1 MSDSLRFGRIEVW
14 PRERQLRVDGV
25 AVSVGARAF
34 DLLLALIERRD
45 RLVTKSEL
53 LELVWPGL
61 VVEENNLQVQVS
73 ALRKLLGPQVI
84 ATVPGR
90 GYRFSAALN
99 GEAHDDAI
107 AGAEAQPVRPADP
120 TPAARRSNLPAEL
133 AALYGRDDEL
143 RALRRLLEEHRLVTV
158 VGTGGIGK
166 SRLAQ
171 AAAHASIERFPDGA
185 WMVELSGLAEAALL
199 PNTVAGALD
208 IEITGGMR
216 STN

>member
-25 AVSVGARAF
+25 AASVGARAF

-61 VVEENNLQVQVS
+61 MVEENNLQVQVS

-99 GEAHDDAI
+99 GEAHDDA
-107 AGAEAQPVRPADP
+107 
-120 TPAARRSNLPAEL
+120 
-133 AALYGRDDEL
+133 
-143 RALRRLLEEHRLVTV
+143 
-158 VGTGGIGK
+158 
-166 SRLAQ
+166 
-171 AAAHASIERFPDGA
+171 
-185 WMVELSGLAEAALL
+185 
-199 PNTVAGALD
+199 VAGAD
-208 IEITGGMR
+208 CAADRPRESSAGGASQQPAGGAGGSVWPR
-216 STN
+216 